1 LAYAA
6 IIGALVNTG
15 FDIYNQM
22 SKPNPQ
28 KIADEYSTWIKGNAQ
43 RYIQP
48 FTSSSYWNLDVP
60 SMAQQSINFGLQ
72 EAPQI
77 NQQNMYQL
85 QSLMNQAMPGWSNMF
100 NTMQSN
106 TNQLLAGQV
115 PTDVQQQI
123 QRSAAYT
130 GMMGGMS
137 GAGTGTTGAITAR
150 DLGLT
155 SLQMQQQGE
164 TQGMNLMTFARN
176 YLMPQPVNPTSLL
189 PLSDLMSGAEY
200 GKNATFQAN
209 EAMYTAMGNVA
220 AAKFGAPQT
229 SLLGGMGGDIS
240 GLISAL
246 GKSPSGQSGGS
257 GSILSS
263 IMGMFGGGSGG
274 MSGLG
279 SGAFSGGGGQT
290 VGQFGDAGG
299 GGASDFSSLFGGAMS
314 ML

>member
-1 LAYAA
+1 
-6 IIGALVNTG
+6 LVNTG

-60 SMAQQSINFGLQ
+60 GMAQQSINFGLAN
-72 EAPQI
+72 APAI
-77 NQQNMYQL
+77 NQSNMTQL
-85 QSLMNQAMPGWSNMF
+85 QTLMNQAMPGWQGMF
-100 NTMQSN
+100 NTMQGN

-130 GMMGGMS
+130 GMMGGMA

-263 IMGMFGGGSGG
+263 IMGMFGGG
-274 MSGLG
+274 
-279 SGAFSGGGGQT
+279 GGGGGSSVDSTGALNT
-290 VGQFGDAGG
+290 VDDPDPDS
-299 GGASDFSSLFGGAMS
+299 GASIMGFSF
-314 ML
+314 